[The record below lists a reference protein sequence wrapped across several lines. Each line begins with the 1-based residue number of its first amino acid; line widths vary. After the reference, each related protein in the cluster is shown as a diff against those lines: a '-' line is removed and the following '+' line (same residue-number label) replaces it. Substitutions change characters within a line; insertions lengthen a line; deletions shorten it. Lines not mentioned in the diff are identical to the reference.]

1 MSDPQNESRENDRE
15 IDQSQTGL
23 RGLKAAQRLRLIWLC
38 ASLASVGF
46 LGWALLV
53 GVWTHYRAPFS
64 VIGFIAVT
72 ISTAISAWQILKM
85 RPQIGRSQYEL
96 SVLQTNRL
104 HLAAKETADPLEAL
118 RIYKVSA
125 LNDLEEYRRSARR
138 SRRAANLLQ
147 WTIIVGSVT
156 ATSLTSA
163 DTGNGANLQSFRWI
177 AAGVSAIVSV
187 AAWLAGFFKFRERS
201 FNQQQTADAIDKNY
215 RAVELGIGEYNGLD
229 ERERLGK
236 FAQQIEELKDEQR
249 KRELQ
254 LEQSTSE
261 RRERH
266 SG

>member
-1 MSDPQNESRENDRE
+1 MTDPQIERRENDRE
-15 IDQSQTGL
+15 IDQQQTQL
-23 RGLKAAQRLRLIWLC
+23 RGLKAAQRLRLIWMC

-53 GVWTHYRAPFS
+53 GVWTHYRGPFS

-85 RPQIGRSQYEL
+85 RPQIGQNQYDL
-96 SVLQTNRL
+96 SVLQTKRL
-104 HLAAKETADPLEAL
+104 HLAAAETADPLTAL

-163 DTGNGANLQSFRWI
+163 DTGNSANLQSFRWI

-187 AAWLAGFFKFRERS
+187 AAGVAGFFKFRERS
-201 FNQQQTADAIDKNY
+201 FNQQQTADAIDKN
-215 RAVELGIGEYNGLD
+215 RKAVELGIGEYNSLD
-229 ERERLGK
+229 ESERLSK

-261 RRERH
+261 RRERQ
-266 SG
+266 SA

>member
-1 MSDPQNESRENDRE
+1 MSDPQTERRENDRD
-15 IDQSQTGL
+15 IDNAQTGL
-23 RGLKAAQRLRLIWLC
+23 RSLKAAERLRLIWLC

-53 GVWTHYRAPFS
+53 GVWTHYRGPFS

-85 RPQIGRSQYEL
+85 RPQIAKNQHEL
-96 SVLQTNRL
+96 SVLQTKRL
-104 HLAAKETADPLEAL
+104 HLAAAETADPLAAL

-125 LNDLEEYRRSARR
+125 LNDLEEYRRSARQ

-163 DTGNGANLQSFRWI
+163 DTGNGSDLQSFRWI

-187 AAWLAGFFKFRERS
+187 AAGVSGFFKYRERS

-215 RAVELGIGEYNGLD
+215 KAVELGIGEYNDLD
-229 ERERLGK
+229 ETGRLSR